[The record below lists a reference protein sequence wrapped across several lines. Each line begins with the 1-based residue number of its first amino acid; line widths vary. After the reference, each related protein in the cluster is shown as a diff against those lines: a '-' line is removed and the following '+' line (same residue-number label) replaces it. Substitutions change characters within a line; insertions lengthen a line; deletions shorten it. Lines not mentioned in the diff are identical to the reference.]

1 MKWKDE
7 MKEALKRI
15 LYFLRPR
22 KIRNKYFLFMIML
35 SIPPLFILG
44 FISFNIAKNTLV
56 DKQVQSTQEHLRTS
70 SEVADLL
77 FDNIIKMERLISW
90 NDGIRQ
96 ALIDSAEVGGNR
108 EINDETGERMRD
120 LISSYLIDT
129 QNIDSIC
136 LFDKDFHSVCYGDS
150 ESYGLLES
158 KGTHQYISLTGW
170 YQKSVEANGKPVFNS
185 YNVLTND
192 LQTFSSVKLLKDPQG
207 IFKEEV
213 IGLLVVNIKKS
224 MFSKIFNKNEE
235 SNFVVLDSDE
245 YSTQPIYTYPQS
257 FSGRI
262 RTNQDKKSLIN
273 ELENDQYI
281 INTYKNKTTGW
292 SLMLLIEENNLLK
305 DSNQIG
311 RITTIIALIIAVIA
325 LFLSFILS
333 GRVTRPLRQLKKMVI
348 GDAQE
353 LYNDEEPTD
362 KDEIGTISET
372 FNRMN
377 VRTKELN
384 EKLVRSELK
393 EREAELRALQA
404 QIKPHFLYNTLD
416 SIYWMATMQ
425 NNPEIAKM
433 AFSLSKSFKLSLNSG
448 KELIPVSKELEHI
461 EHYMTIQNLRYNG
474 RFEYIVQVDNELM
487 DIEILKLLIQPLV
500 ENAIYHGL
508 EPKEGEGTITVKGK
522 LQDNLITFIVEDN
535 GVGIDDLKKVDLGY
549 GLRNVRERLTLYY
562 GPSSK
567 LLVTSEAKK
576 GTKVELRFF
585 LRKEE

>member
-1 MKWKDE
+1 

-15 LYFLRPR
+15 LYLLRPR

-96 ALIDSAEVGGNR
+96 ALIDSSEVGGNK
-108 EINDETGERMRD
+108 EIDDETGKRMKD

-129 QNIDSIC
+129 QDIDSIC
-136 LFDKDFHSVCYGDS
+136 LFDKEFHSVCYGDS
-150 ESYGLLES
+150 DSYGTMER

-170 YQKSVEANGKPVFNS
+170 YRKSVEAKGKPVFNS

-192 LQTFSSVKLLKDPQG
+192 LQTFSSVKLLKDPQSL
-207 IFKEEV
+207 FKEEV
-213 IGLLVVNIKKS
+213 IGLLVVNIKKT
-224 MFSKIFNKNEE
+224 MFSKVFNENEE
-235 SNFVVLDSDE
+235 SNFVVLDSNQ
-245 YSTQPIYTYPQS
+245 YSTSPIYTYPQS

-262 RTNQDKKSLIN
+262 RTNQDKQSLIQELNN
-273 ELENDQYI
+273 ENYI
-281 INTYKNKTTGW
+281 INSFKNRTTGW
-292 SLMLLIEENNLLK
+292 DLMLLIEEKDLLK
-305 DSNQIG
+305 DSNQIA
-311 RITTIIALIIAVIA
+311 RITTIIAVIIAILA
-325 LFLSFILS
+325 LYLSFVLS
-333 GRVTRPLRQLKKMVI
+333 GRITRPLRQLKNMVI
-348 GDAQE
+348 GGAKE
-353 LYNDEEPTD
+353 LYIYDEPKD

-372 FNRMN
+372 FNQIN
-377 VRTKELN
+377 VKTKELSD
-384 EKLVRSELK
+384 KLIRSELK
-393 EREAELRALQA
+393 EKEAELRALQA

-425 NNPEIAKM
+425 DNPEVAKM

-448 KELIPVSKELEHI
+448 KELIAVSKELEHI
-461 EHYMTIQNLRYNG
+461 EHYMTIQNLRYND
-474 RFEYIVQVDNELM
+474 RFKYIEQVDEELM
-487 DIEILKLLIQPLV
+487 NIEILKLLIQPLV

-508 EPKEGEGTITVKGK
+508 EPQKGEGTISVKGK
-522 LQDNLITFIVEDN
+522 LKDNLVTFIVEDD
-535 GVGIDDLKKVDLGY
+535 GVGIEDLKKINQGY
-549 GLRNVRERLTLYY
+549 GLKNVRERLMLYY

-567 LLVTSEAKK
+567 LLVTSEVGK
-576 GTKVELRFF
+576 GTRVELRFF
-585 LRKEE
+585 LTRKEE

>member
-1 MKWKDE
+1 
-7 MKEALKRI
+7 MKEALRRI
-15 LYFLRPR
+15 LYLLRPR

-96 ALIDSAEVGGNR
+96 ALIDSSEVGGNR
-108 EINDETGERMRD
+108 EIDDETGERMNN

-129 QNIDSIC
+129 QDIDSIC
-136 LFDKDFHSVCYGDS
+136 LFDKDFHSVCYGNSD
-150 ESYGLLES
+150 SYGALEQN
-158 KGTHQYISLTGW
+158 GTHQYISLTEW
-170 YQKSVEANGKPVFNS
+170 YQKSVEAKGKPVFNS

-207 IFKEEV
+207 IFEEEV
-213 IGLLVVNIKKS
+213 TGLLVVNVKKS
-224 MFSKIFNKNEE
+224 MFSKVFNENDE
-235 SNFVVLDSDE
+235 SNFVVLDSDG
-245 YSTQPIYTYPQS
+245 YSIRPIYTYPQS

-262 RTNQDKKSLIN
+262 RTNQDKESLIN

-281 INTYKNKTTGW
+281 VNSYKNKTTGW
-292 SLMLLIEENNLLK
+292 SLMLLIEEDNLLK
-305 DSNQIG
+305 ESNQIG
-311 RITTIIALIIAVIA
+311 RITAIIALIIAIIA
-325 LFLSFILS
+325 LYLSFILS
-333 GRVTRPLRQLKKMVI
+333 GRITRPLRQLKKMVI
-348 GDAQE
+348 GGAKE
-353 LYNDEEPTD
+353 LYNDVELTD

-372 FNRMN
+372 FNRLN

-416 SIYWMATMQ
+416 SIYWMATLQ

-448 KELIPVSKELEHI
+448 EELIPVSKELEHI

-474 RFEYIVQVDNELM
+474 RFEYIEQVDKELM
-487 DIEILKLLIQPLV
+487 DVEILKLLIQPLV

-508 EPKEGEGTITVKGK
+508 EPKEGKGTITVKGRF
-522 LQDNLITFIVEDN
+522 QDNLIIFNVEDD
-535 GVGIDDLKKVDLGY
+535 GVGIDKLKKVDQGY
-549 GLRNVRERLTLYY
+549 GLRNVRERLTLFY

-567 LLVTSEAKK
+567 LLVTSEVKK